1 MLFLVCLLLYDKK
14 FANWN
19 DQSFGDTCLV
29 PGCLARKIS
38 QIRMKKKGNFKD
50 EDTLGSAQCPH
61 MPPAVT
67 SAKLKRDKF
76 RKSHGQGK
84 SQALTQ
90 QYVGIR
96 NYIGS

>member
-38 QIRMKKKGNFKD
+38 QIRMKKKKV
-50 EDTLGSAQCPH
+50 TLKTRIP
-61 MPPAVT
+61 
-67 SAKLKRDKF
+67 
-76 RKSHGQGK
+76 
-84 SQALTQ
+84 
-90 QYVGIR
+90 
-96 NYIGS
+96 